1 MSLNPSTA
9 MATVLVDELVI
20 AGVTD
25 AVLSPGSRNAPLSF
39 AFARAA
45 AAGRLRLHVRIDERS
60 AGFLALG
67 LAKRSGRPVP
77 VSCTSGTAAANLHPA
92 VLEANHAGV
101 PLMVLTADR
110 PPELRDTG
118 ASQTIDQI
126 HLYGT
131 SVRYFHEFGVADR
144 RDSQN
149 GYWREQVC
157 RAIHMATAATTTPG
171 PVHLNIPFRD
181 PLVPAQDPADD
192 WPDSLVGRADGLP
205 WARPPRLRH
214 AEVGD
219 PVVLPGR
226 TLVVA
231 GEAPDRY
238 GQAAARFAA
247 GYGLPLVSEPT
258 GGAWGGS
265 LAAGPWLLGEAGFLD
280 RVAPDHVLVV
290 GRPTLGRALSQL
302 VRRSGVA
309 VTAVEPDPRWP
320 DPFHTASRI
329 VLDLHDVQVVDPD
342 PEWLPAWTLADK
354 AAADAVADGL
364 RGSWPSGGLVASAL
378 VSAMPAGS
386 LLCCGSSNPVR
397 DVDYFAPRRTDID
410 ILSNRG
416 VAGIDGN
423 VSTAVGAAL
432 ASDRPTFAM
441 VGDLTFLHD
450 SNGLV
455 IGPDEPRPDLTIVVF
470 NDNGG
475 AIFSLL
481 EQGEPAY
488 ADVFE
493 RVFGTPHGADLGALC
508 AATRTPH
515 LSVGSAA
522 ELTAAVRTPS
532 RGLRVLEVAADRR
545 GLRDLHKGI
554 RAAVASALSGHPTD

>member
-1 MSLNPSTA
+1 M
-9 MATVLVDELVI
+9 
-20 AGVTD
+20 
-25 AVLSPGSRNAPLSF
+25 
-39 AFARAA
+39 
-45 AAGRLRLHVRIDERS
+45 
-60 AGFLALG
+60 
-67 LAKRSGRPVP
+67 
-77 VSCTSGTAAANLHPA
+77 
-92 VLEANHAGV
+92 
-101 PLMVLTADR
+101 
-110 PPELRDTG
+110 
-118 ASQTIDQI
+118 
-126 HLYGT
+126 
-131 SVRYFHEFGVADR
+131 
-144 RDSQN
+144 
-149 GYWREQVC
+149 
-157 RAIHMATAATTTPG
+157 
-171 PVHLNIPFRD
+171 
-181 PLVPAQDPADD
+181 
-192 WPDSLVGRADGLP
+192 
-205 WARPPRLRH
+205 
-214 AEVGD
+214 
-219 PVVLPGR
+219 
-226 TLVVA
+226 
-231 GEAPDRY
+231 
-238 GQAAARFAA
+238 
-247 GYGLPLVSEPT
+247 
-258 GGAWGGS
+258 
-265 LAAGPWLLGEAGFLD
+265 
-280 RVAPDHVLVV
+280 
-290 GRPTLGRALSQL
+290 SQL

>member
-1 MSLNPSTA
+1 MNPSTA
-9 MATVLVDELVI
+9 MATVLVDELVL

-25 AVLSPGSRNAPLSF
+25 AVLAPGSRNAPLSF

-131 SVRYFHEFGVADR
+131 AVRYFHEFGVADR
-144 RDSQN
+144 RPGQN
-149 GYWREQVC
+149 GYWREQIC
-157 RAIHMATAATTTPG
+157 RAIHMATAATTSPG
-171 PVHLNIPFRD
+171 PVHLNLPLRD
-181 PLVPAQDPADD
+181 PLVPDAGSTEE
-192 WPDSLVGRADGLP
+192 WPDSLAGRADGQP
-205 WARPPRLRH
+205 WARPPRLSHR
-214 AEVGD
+214 EVGD

-247 GYGLPLVSEPT
+247 GYGLPLISEPS
-258 GGAWGGS
+258 GGGWGSS
-265 LAAGPWLLGEAGFLD
+265 LAAGAWLLGDAGFLD
-280 RVAPDHVLVV
+280 RVAPEHVLVV
-290 GRPTLGRALSQL
+290 GRPTLGRSLSKL
-302 VRRSGVA
+302 VQRAEVG

-329 VLDLHDVQVVDPD
+329 VLDLVEVEVQDPD

-354 AAADAVADGL
+354 AAADVVAERL
-364 RGSWPSGGLVASAL
+364 RTTWPSGGLAAAAL
-378 VSAMPAGS
+378 VSAMPTGS

-397 DVDYFAPRRTDID
+397 DVDYFASRRSDVD
-410 ILSNRG
+410 ILTNRG

-423 VSTAVGAAL
+423 VSTAIGAAL
-432 ASDRPTFAM
+432 ACDRPSFAFL
-441 VGDLTFLHD
+441 GDLTFLHD
-450 SNGLV
+450 HNGLI
-455 IGPDEPRPDLTIVVF
+455 IGPGEPRPDLTIVVF

-493 RVFGTPHGADLGALC
+493 RVFGTPHGTDLGCLC
-508 AATRTPH
+508 EANHIPH
-515 LSVGSAA
+515 RRVGSAA
-522 ELTAAVRTPS
+522 ELAEAVREPAT
-532 RGLRVLEVAADRR
+532 GIRVLEVVADRA
-545 GLRDLHKGI
+545 GLRERHDDI
-554 RAAVASALSGHPTD
+554 RRAVADALSGHPTG